1 MPVRSAASVAPKF
14 AEAKA
19 LFRKHGGMMRMA
31 KAVQAG
37 IHRTTLYAMRD
48 AGVILQLSRGLYR
61 LASAPPLANPD
72 LVAVARRVP
81 RGVVCLISAL
91 AVHDLTT
98 QIPHAVWLAV
108 PRNSQPPS
116 VDYPPLRVC
125 RFASKAF
132 AAGIEIRK
140 MDGTA
145 VRVYSRERTL
155 ADCFKYRNKI
165 GLDNG
170 RGGAQAL
177 PAAGPH
183 RWRDTHGPR
192 QDMPRCQRHASLSGG
207 GAVKKPVK
215 DVAASVRQRLQSG
228 RRRRDLSDEEGL
240 PK

>member
-1 MPVRSAASVAPKF
+1 MPVRSAASVGPKL
-14 AEAKA
+14 AEAQA

-31 KAVQAG
+31 EAVRAG

-48 AGVILQLSRGLYR
+48 AGVIEQLSRGLYR

-81 RGVVCLISAL
+81 RGVVCLMSAL

-98 QIPHAVWLAV
+98 QIPNEVWLAV
-108 PRNSQPPS
+108 PRSSEPPR
-116 VDYPPLRVC
+116 VDYPPLQVC

-145 VRVYSRERTL
+145 VRVYSREKTL

-165 GLDNG
+165 GLDTAVEALKRYQQQG
-170 RGGAQAL
+170 RI
-177 PAAGPH
+177 AGE
-183 RWRDTHGPR
+183 TL
-192 QDMPRCQRHASLSGG
+192 MRHAKTCRVANVMRPYLE
-207 GAVKKPVK
+207 AV
-215 DVAASVRQRLQSG
+215 L
-228 RRRRDLSDEEGL
+228 
-240 PK
+240 